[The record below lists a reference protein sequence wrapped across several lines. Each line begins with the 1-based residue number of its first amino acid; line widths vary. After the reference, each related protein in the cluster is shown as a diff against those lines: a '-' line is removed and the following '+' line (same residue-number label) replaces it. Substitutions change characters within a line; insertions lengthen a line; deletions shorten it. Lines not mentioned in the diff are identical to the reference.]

1 MSEAKA
7 MKKEKPKRKKSPK
20 KKNVQKKK
28 KESIKFVLKE
38 KKSESF
44 ISSFSV
50 QKKKEPDNSVVILYQ
65 KNAEKQTL
73 KKQIKST
80 YLEPKIKPPIP
91 VPEKPK
97 TIKVVGAKK

>member
-50 QKKKEPDNSVVILYQ
+50 
-65 KNAEKQTL
+65 
-73 KKQIKST
+73 
-80 YLEPKIKPPIP
+80 
-91 VPEKPK
+91 
-97 TIKVVGAKK
+97 